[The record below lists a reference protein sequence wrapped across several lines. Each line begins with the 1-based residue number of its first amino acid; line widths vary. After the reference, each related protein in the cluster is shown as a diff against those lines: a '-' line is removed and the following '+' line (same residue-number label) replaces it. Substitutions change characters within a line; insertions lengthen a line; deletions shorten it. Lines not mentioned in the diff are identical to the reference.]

1 MSPATRQNLEK
12 IHKWAGLIVWPFLLL
27 QAITGV
33 LIVDNEATSQAFDRQ
48 MFVSELRHGEADAA
62 AAVRA
67 LPRLAPGETYGA
79 VIFPIRE
86 NFPVL
91 AIKVPATPAIPTMI
105 ALDPANGRITGQK
118 PVLAVPMVVA
128 NLWHESLFAGPVGK
142 GLLIVIAAA
151 FVVLIVTGLLRWW
164 PKGSLLRAVRIRWA
178 GTLGRTLWQAHAP
191 IGAIFAVIL
200 LWLAVTGGLTVVNA
214 MRMAGTEAGNP
225 GALSAS
231 AAEIEHAIM
240 VARSRLPGSRIV
252 AIQPASKLT
261 AHHIAV
267 FVDASWRQERVVVA
281 RTGEVLAIDH
291 ADSLLDWMLPLHRG
305 SMLPESGR
313 ALWYV
318 FAAGLIALSVSG
330 FVINRAK
337 RKLRQKRA

>member
-1 MSPATRQNLEK
+1 MSPTTRQNLEK
-12 IHKWAGLIVWPFLLL
+12 IHKWAGLVVWPFLLF
-27 QAITGV
+27 QAITGA
-33 LIVDNEATSQAFDRQ
+33 LIVDNEATSQFFDSQ
-48 MFVSELRHGEADAA
+48 MFVSELRAGEADSAA
-62 AAVRA
+62 ALRA
-67 LPRLAPGETYGA
+67 LPRLDAGETYGA

-86 NFPVL
+86 DFPVL

-105 ALDPANGRITGQK
+105 AVDPANGRITGQK

-142 GLLIVIAAA
+142 GLLILIAAA
-151 FVVLIVTGLLRWW
+151 FVVLIVTGVLRWW

-178 GTLGRTLWQAHAP
+178 GSLARSLWQAHAP
-191 IGAIFAVIL
+191 IGAIFAAIL

-214 MRMAGTEAGNP
+214 MRMAEAKP
-225 GALSAS
+225 GDASALPAS
-231 AAEIEHAIM
+231 AAEIEHVIIM
-240 VARSRLPGSRIV
+240 ARSQLPGSRLV

-261 AHHIAV
+261 ANHIAV
-267 FVDASWRQERVVVA
+267 FVDTSWRQERVVLA
-281 RTGEVLAIDH
+281 RSGKVLEIDH

-305 SMLPESGR
+305 SMMPNWVR
-313 ALWYV
+313 ALWYL

-337 RKLRQKRA
+337 RKLRQKRG